1 VAILAAMNA
10 LSSKITLDLSKDLFE
25 LIGQD
30 PRAMIALMMFP
41 PKEKNGQKNY
51 EIEVN
56 KGELTVNG
64 KKVR

>member
-1 VAILAAMNA
+1 
-10 LSSKITLDLSKDLFE
+10 
-25 LIGQD
+25 
-30 PRAMIALMMFP
+30 MIALMMFP